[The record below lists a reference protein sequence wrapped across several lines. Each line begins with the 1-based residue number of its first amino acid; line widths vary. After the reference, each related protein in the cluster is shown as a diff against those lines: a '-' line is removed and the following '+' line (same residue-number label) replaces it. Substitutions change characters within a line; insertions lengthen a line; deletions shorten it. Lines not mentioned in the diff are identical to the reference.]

1 MNPIVRVLPLLFAAV
16 PFAFSAPSEVKQ
28 SHPKAAIASAV
39 APAEKGNTAL
49 PDARMIHIWLRDN
62 NVPDVGIGL
71 IQDGRVKAAKVF
83 GQLREGV
90 PAPDNTIFDVAS
102 LTKPVVA
109 ILTLRLVT
117 QGKWDLDEPLSHY
130 FVDPDLADDPR
141 QTKLT
146 TRLVLTHET
155 GLPNWRGNEPSKKL
169 SFSFQPGT
177 DVKYSGEA
185 FQYLR
190 QALEHKF
197 KMSLQDLS
205 RSWVFEPFGMKDT
218 RHFWDRSMDESRY
231 AGRHDK
237 DGKELDLE
245 KWYEPHAA
253 NLLLSTVGDYSQF
266 AANVINGAGISEK
279 LYSEMVSPHAPA
291 EKGAGSA
298 TKKGFGFC
306 WLVVSGLS
314 NGEYALVHSGKNP
327 GDAAMVVLLPKSR
340 RGIVVLT
347 NGENG
352 DQVYKKVI
360 VESLDLGAEIL
371 ERLDQK

>member
-1 MNPIVRVLPLLFAAV
+1 MNLLLRALPILFAAV
-16 PFAFSAPSEVKQ
+16 PLAAHALPAAKQ
-28 SHPKAAIASAV
+28 SRPKGGTAS
-39 APAEKGNTAL
+39 TQMAL
-49 PDARMIHIWLRDN
+49 PDARLIDNWLKES
-62 NVPDVGIGL
+62 NVPAIGIGL
-71 IQDGRVKAAKVF
+71 IQDGKVKGAKVF

-90 PAPDNTIFDVAS
+90 PTPDNTIFDVAS
-102 LTKPVVA
+102 LTKPIVA

-117 QGKWDLDEPLSHY
+117 QGEWDLDEPLSEY
-130 FVDPDLADDPR
+130 FVDPDLTNDPR
-141 QTKLT
+141 QAKLT

-169 SFSFQPGT
+169 SFSFEPGT

-197 KMSLQDLS
+197 KMSLEDLS

-218 RHFWDRSMDESRY
+218 RHFWDKSMDESRY

-237 DGKELDLE
+237 DGKALELE

-253 NLLLSTVGDYSQF
+253 NLLLSTVGDYSRF

-279 LYSEMVSPHAPA
+279 LYSEMVFPQIPA
-291 EKGAGSA
+291 A
-298 TKKGFGFC
+298 KKAVSTNKKAFGFC
-306 WLVVSGLS
+306 WLVVSDLS

-327 GDAAMVVLLPKSR
+327 GDAAMVILLPKSK

-360 VESLDLGAEIL
+360 AGSLDLGREIV
-371 ERLDQK
+371 ERVDQK